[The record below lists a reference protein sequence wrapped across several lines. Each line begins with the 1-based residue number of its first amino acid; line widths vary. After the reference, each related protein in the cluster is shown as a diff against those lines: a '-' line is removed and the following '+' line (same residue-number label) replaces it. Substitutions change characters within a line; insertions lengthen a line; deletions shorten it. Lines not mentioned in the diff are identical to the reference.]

1 MELPVTLSGQR
12 MSSFFAYVICFY
24 KYGSKRQ
31 RYLYGSV
38 KGQADIFC
46 SFQRQA
52 SDLCSLP
59 VTG

>member
-12 MSSFFAYVICFY
+12 MSSFFAHVICFY

-31 RYLYGSV
+31 RYVYGSV

-46 SFQRQA
+46 S
-52 SDLCSLP
+52 LP
-59 VTG
+59 ETG